1 VRRPWL
7 SLGVVSAVALLGGQV
22 AGPAVAADS
31 TPAAAHSSHANHY
44 PADSLRALAARVGL
58 RIGTA
63 VNPDLL
69 GTNAKY
75 TQITAEQFSS
85 LTPENAMK
93 WESVEPTRGTYT
105 WAQAD
110 KVVAFAEAHKQLV
123 RGHTLVWHSQLP
135 KWLSPDGSTST
146 FSSDELK
153 AILKKHIQDEAGRY
167 RGRIWQWDVVNEA
180 FNDDGTP
187 RQTVWYKAWGNS
199 LDYIADAF
207 RWAHQADPHA
217 LLFYNDYNIESTAA
231 KSNAVYAFIKQL
243 KAQGVPIDG
252 VGFQN
257 HLDTQ
262 YGFPD
267 LQNNLQRFADL
278 GLKVAITEAD
288 VRTFT
293 QSAARTDPDYQ
304 VKVNTPI
311 SPLAQYAQ
319 EDFWSR
325 SLQACLAV
333 RQCIS
338 FTAWGFGDAYSWVQ
352 GVFTNPQTGAALLY
366 DVNLNPKPQYFV
378 LQQDL
383 ALAAGAPHRT
393 GRGAGRD

>member
-31 TPAAAHSSHANHY
+31 TPAAHSSHANHY

-75 TQITAEQFSS
+75 TQITAKQYSS